1 MAMTAAERQRK
12 RRERLKKE
20 SMKPLLVRGKQGQFD
35 ERIQVALAVK
45 RLAERGDLPD
55 DVKEKIIQE
64 ASKSITGRGEQIKFI
79 QKIITEFLT
88 ESKDIG

>member
-64 ASKSITGRGEQIKFI
+64 ASKSITERGEQIKYI